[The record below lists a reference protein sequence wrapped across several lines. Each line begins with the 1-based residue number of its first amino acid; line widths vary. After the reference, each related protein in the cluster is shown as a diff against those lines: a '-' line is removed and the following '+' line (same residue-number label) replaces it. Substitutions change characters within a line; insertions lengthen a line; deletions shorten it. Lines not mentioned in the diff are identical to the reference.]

1 MQLRINKQ
9 LTTLLLSIAFVVSGC
24 QQNQQTKQ
32 LKAESDITLWSVR
45 MAESEMKRFPELW
58 QFDHGRRLFFGYTQ
72 GLGAKAMLAM
82 WQATGDEK
90 YYHYV
95 YNWADSIVGAEG
107 RIYLYD
113 PQSYNLDFVN
123 SGKILFDLYAHTGE
137 PRFKMAIDSMMDLQ
151 LRNQPRTHQ
160 GGYWHKLR
168 YPYQMWLDGLYMA
181 GPFLARYA
189 KDFDSPE
196 WTDEVI
202 HQLTLV
208 GRQTYDPKT
217 GLFYHAWNSNRQE
230 AWANPQTGCSPN
242 FWGRSIGWYA
252 MALVDVLD
260 YIPED
265 HPRRDEVIE
274 LLQKLAAGMLR
285 WQDAGTGLWYQVVD
299 QGQREGNY
307 LESSVSAMMM
317 YTYAKGYNKGYLGKK
332 YHKAA
337 DRVLDG
343 LIAHRIVAN
352 EDNTISLTY
361 CCAVSGLGG
370 NPYRD
375 GSFEYYVNERIR
387 NNDGKAT
394 GPFILG
400 CLELGR

>member
-181 GPFLARYA
+181 APLCARTPGIRCA
-189 KDFDSPE
+189 E

-202 HQLTLV
+202 HQLTLA
-208 GRQTYDPKT
+208 GRQTYDSKT
-217 GLFYHAWNSNRQE
+217 GLFYHAWNSNREQV
-230 AWANPQTGCSPN
+230 WANLRLVVRPISGAAAWLVCHGIGGCAGLYSRRTSPQR
-242 FWGRSIGWYA
+242 RSDTTA
-252 MALVDVLD
+252 
-260 YIPED
+260 
-265 HPRRDEVIE
+265 
-274 LLQKLAAGMLR
+274 
-285 WQDAGTGLWYQVVD
+285 
-299 QGQREGNY
+299 
-307 LESSVSAMMM
+307 
-317 YTYAKGYNKGYLGKK
+317 
-332 YHKAA
+332 
-337 DRVLDG
+337 
-343 LIAHRIVAN
+343 
-352 EDNTISLTY
+352 
-361 CCAVSGLGG
+361 
-370 NPYRD
+370 
-375 GSFEYYVNERIR
+375 
-387 NNDGKAT
+387 
-394 GPFILG
+394 
-400 CLELGR
+400 

>member
-1 MQLRINKQ
+1 
-9 LTTLLLSIAFVVSGC
+9 
-24 QQNQQTKQ
+24 
-32 LKAESDITLWSVR
+32 

-82 WQATGDEK
+82 WQSTGDEK
-90 YYHYV
+90 YYRYV
-95 YNWADSIVGAEG
+95 YNWANSMVGSKG
-107 RIYLYD
+107 QIHLYAPKD
-113 PQSYNLDFVN
+113 YNLDFVN

-137 PRFKMAIDSMMDLQ
+137 PRFKMAIDSIMDLQ
-151 LRNQPRTHQ
+151 LRQQPRTHQ
-160 GGYWHKLR
+160 GGFWHKKI

-181 GPFLARYA
+181 GPFIARYA
-189 KDFDSPE
+189 REFDEPE

-202 HQLTLV
+202 HQLILV
-208 GRQTYDPKT
+208 GRQTYDSKT
-217 GLFYHAWNSNRQE
+217 GLFYHAWNSNREQ

-260 YIPED
+260 YIPEE
-265 HPRRDEVIE
+265 HPRRGEVIK
-274 LLQKLAAGMLR
+274 LLKKLSAGMLR
-285 WQDAGTGLWYQVVD
+285 WQDGRTGLWYQVVD

-317 YTYAKGYNKGYLGKK
+317 YTYAKGYNKGYLGRK
-332 YHKAA
+332 YLKAA
-337 DRVLDG
+337 NEVLDG

-352 EDNTISLTY
+352 EDATISLTY